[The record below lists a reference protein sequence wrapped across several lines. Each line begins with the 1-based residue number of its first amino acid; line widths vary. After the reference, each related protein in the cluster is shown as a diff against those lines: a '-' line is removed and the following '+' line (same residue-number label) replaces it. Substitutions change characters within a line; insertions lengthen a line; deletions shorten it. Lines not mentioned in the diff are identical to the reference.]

1 MFDANSEPIE
11 DACEET
17 VPERF
22 EVYSPREH
30 KVAGVVGIFFCSAM
44 SLCVIG
50 STYFVFI
57 ESLDYL
63 ECHADHS
70 SFFPFICFFSIAL
83 LGCLVFAELI
93 VESYRFNLSRKIV
106 IEKDR
111 LIIGGR
117 SWDVHSL
124 VECIDI
130 AVENKLRL
138 SPFHEYAVCDNNGKM
153 IAFFSEKHRN
163 SEQLKRWLQEGGCKQ
178 TCRYS
183 RDMFFCHI
191 RKKY

>member
-1 MFDANSEPIE
+1 MVDANSEPTE
-11 DACEET
+11 DACEEA
-17 VPERF
+17 VPDRF
-22 EVYSPREH
+22 EVYSLWEH
-30 KVAGVVGIFFCSAM
+30 KAAGMVGILFFSAM
-44 SLCVIG
+44 SLCLIG
-50 STYFVFI
+50 LTYFVFI
-57 ESLDYL
+57 VCLDGFERNADYSL
-63 ECHADHS
+63 
-70 SFFPFICFFSIAL
+70 FFPFICCFSIAL
-83 LGCLVFAELI
+83 LGCLIFAELI

-130 AVENKLRL
+130 AVTNQLSL
-138 SPFHEYAVCDNNGKM
+138 SPFHEYAVCDKNGEM

-163 SEQLKRWLQEGGCKQ
+163 SEQLKRWLKEGGCKQ
-178 TCRYS
+178 TCRDG